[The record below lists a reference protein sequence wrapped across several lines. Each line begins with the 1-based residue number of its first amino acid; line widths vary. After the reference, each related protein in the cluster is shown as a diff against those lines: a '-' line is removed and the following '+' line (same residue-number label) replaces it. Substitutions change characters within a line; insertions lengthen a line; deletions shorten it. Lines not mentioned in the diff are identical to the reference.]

1 MVIVKFCLYILCIK
15 TFAYIRAILHVYM
28 HMLWQIHIHV
38 YSLDIMLAS
47 ENKIGFRCV
56 DKYNN
61 QGWSIQFRTVRLNN
75 VLHFLWNPEDNG
87 WWSSPICR
95 SGYRWRVWA
104 DICVNVCQRIRF
116 LSFQLGVVLSF
127 WCHMYAGLLAL
138 LYWSCRSM
146 VGVRCV
152 SIYSRI

>member
-1 MVIVKFCLYILCIK
+1 MNNGAIYTVVIMVIVKFCQYTLCIK

-38 YSLDIMLAS
+38 YSLDIMLTS

-75 VLHFLWNPEDNG
+75 VLHFL
-87 WWSSPICR
+87 
-95 SGYRWRVWA
+95 
-104 DICVNVCQRIRF
+104 
-116 LSFQLGVVLSF
+116 
-127 WCHMYAGLLAL
+127 
-138 LYWSCRSM
+138 
-146 VGVRCV
+146 
-152 SIYSRI
+152 